1 MSVTITPLSARVDVA
16 CLAGAMSVVP
26 VSPDGSVA
34 VGVQGAAVRIAAV
47 PSGVQVVPVVSTP
60 RVTLFSVGYPGPPGP
75 QGPPGSGSGTGTDL
89 SYTAATRLLESSTG
103 TDVTLP
109 LVASG
114 AAGLAPA
121 SGGGT
126 SNFLRADGTWAAPP
140 GGGGGGGNSYFPSGW

>member
-16 CLAGAMSVVP
+16 CLSGALSVVP

-34 VGVQGAAVRIAAV
+34 IGVQGASVRIAAV

-75 QGPPGSGSGTGTDL
+75 QGPQG
-89 SYTAATRLLESSTG
+89 
-103 TDVTLP
+103 
-109 LVASG
+109 
-114 AAGLAPA
+114 PA
-121 SGGGT
+121 VS
-126 SNFLRADGTWAAPP
+126 